1 MSLTTSEIFNIL
13 KTKNNRYL
21 CTFIKQRP
29 DMVKNEKVLYSLVL
43 DEVMRRKEEDFK
55 NLWSGKA
62 LKDEP
67 IEQVLEELGL

>member
-1 MSLTTSEIFNIL
+1 MSLTTSEAFNIL

-21 CTFIKQRP
+21 CNFIKQST
-29 DMVKNEKVLYSLVL
+29 DMAENPTELDQLVI
-43 DEVMRRKEEDFK
+43 DEIIRRKEEDFK
-55 NLWSGKA
+55 NIWSGKA

>member
-21 CTFIKQRP
+21 CTFIKQRS

>member
-1 MSLTTSEIFNIL
+1 
-13 KTKNNRYL
+13 
-21 CTFIKQRP
+21 
-29 DMVKNEKVLYSLVL
+29 MVKNEKVLYSLVL